1 MTITIASGL
10 PAHRQAESS
19 SNAKTSSS
27 DDTPAWKLELMKR
40 PLVEL
45 RQGFSLGYEAPTEES
60 STIALTAP
68 SGKFV
73 DIRFSTLPVTG
84 KDTQVTKQLGNIHGT
99 ASAGIATIFFPEKE
113 GSGWPA
119 YNCHA
124 HVQWQHILD
133 SSREFGTDGADMI
146 LLADG
151 ATMEVGFIEIRGT
164 MKYFKEYWVTPP
176 NKATDIPCL
185 VAELTASHT
194 AKTEGAAI
202 RGMAVR
208 IGDFCQGILQTDTEF
223 WFERWEYSQGS
234 GWVKD
239 TRSNT
244 PQAAESTSGILPCW
258 QMGEKSLELGATMEL
273 TSGVWNITEVL
284 Y

>member
-1 MTITIASGL
+1 MTITITPSV
-10 PAHRQAESS
+10 PAHHQAEAPSKATMS
-19 SNAKTSSS
+19 AS
-27 DDTPAWKLELMKR
+27 DDTPAWKVELMKR

-45 RQGFSLGYEAPTEES
+45 RQGFSLGYDAPTEDT

-84 KDTQVTKQLGNIHGT
+84 GDTQVKEQLGKIHGH
-99 ASAGIATIFFPEKE
+99 ASAGIATIFFPKKE
-113 GSGWPA
+113 DSDWPA

-124 HVQWQHILD
+124 HVRWQHIID
-133 SSREFGTDGADMI
+133 SSNEFNTDGADMI

-151 ATMEVGFIEIRGT
+151 ATMEVGFIDIRGT
-164 MKYFKEYWVTPP
+164 VKYFKEYWVVPP
-176 NKATDIPCL
+176 NKATDRPCL
-185 VAELTASHT
+185 VAELDTSHMT
-194 AKTEGAAI
+194 TKTEGVAVH
-202 RGMAVR
+202 GMAVR

-223 WFERWEYSQGS
+223 WYERWEYSPGS

-239 TRSNT
+239 DRSNT
-244 PQAAESTSGILPCW
+244 PPATLSTSGILPCW
-258 QMGEKSLELGATMEL
+258 KMAEPLEQGASVEL
-273 TSGVWNITEVL
+273 ASGVWNITEAI